1 MNACIGVDIGTSS
14 VKGVLVDERGT
25 VLASDGAAIGL
36 HRPEQGI
43 AEQDPY
49 EVLSACHDVVR
60 RLLDASGVHPSAI
73 AAISFDGQM
82 GGAMAVDADLE
93 PLTPWHPSSLD
104 LRYLEAQQRIL
115 DQFGEATIIEQSGSQ
130 PILGAWALRW
140 SEDAELRGRMR
151 KVLLLANWV
160 AARVAALPIEDA
172 FIDPSYLTWTGI
184 ADTRSRRWD
193 DAVVRDLGL
202 SDDVLPRI
210 VPGTAI
216 VGVVGAS
223 SAAATGL
230 RVGTPVV
237 AGVGD
242 QVAGFVG
249 AGAIEAGQLVD
260 AAGTFP
266 VFAVCLDRY
275 LPDSRVRMLKPLAG
289 PGSDTHWYSMMYI
302 SGGGL
307 TYDWAVR
314 RLAAGI
320 DHADLERRAA
330 AVPPGCGG
338 LLAVPH
344 FLGRACPDEVDVRGA
359 FVGLS
364 WNHAAEHMYR
374 ALLESF
380 AYDYRAA
387 LTVIRDKWPDAAFE
401 QVAVTGGG
409 SRSHLWNSIKADVLG
424 IPFAPLEGD
433 VATPLGSAILAAT
446 GVGLH
451 DDLEAAVAAMT
462 PPRDPGRVDGARH
475 ALYARYADAY
485 ERLLHALMPVY
496 RDLAAL
502 SAADDRTS
510 DPSDR

>member
-1 MNACIGVDIGTSS
+1 MNVCIGVDIGTSS

-25 VLASDGAAIGL
+25 VLASAGETIDL
-36 HRPEQGI
+36 HRPQQGI

-49 EVLSACHDVVR
+49 EVLNACHDVVR
-60 RLLDASGVHPSAI
+60 RLLDASAVHPKDI

-115 DQFGEATIIEQSGSQ
+115 DLFGEAPVIERSGSQ

-140 SEDAELRGRMR
+140 AEDAELRGRMR

-160 AARVAALPIEDA
+160 AARVAALPVEEA
-172 FIDPSYLTWTGI
+172 FIDPSYLTWTGV
-184 ADTRSRRWD
+184 ADTRARRWD
-193 DAVVRDLGL
+193 DAMVQELGL
-202 SDDVLPRI
+202 SDDVLPNI
-210 VPGTAI
+210 VRGSTI
-216 VGVVGAS
+216 VGGVGTG

-249 AGAIEAGQLVD
+249 AGAIAAGQLVD

-289 PGSDTHWYSMMYI
+289 PGSDTHWYNMMYI

-320 DHADLERRAA
+320 DHAELERRAA

-364 WNHAAEHMYR
+364 WNHDTEHLFR

-380 AYDYRAA
+380 AYDYRVA
-387 LTVIRDKWPDAAFE
+387 LTVIRDQWPDAVFE

-409 SRSHLWNSIKADVLG
+409 SRSHLWNNIKADVLG

-433 VATPLGSAILAAT
+433 VATPLGSAIVAAT
-446 GVGLH
+446 GVGIH
-451 DDLEAAVAAMT
+451 NDLAAAVAAMV
-462 PPRDPGRVDGARH
+462 PLRHPGKVDGANH
-475 ALYARYADAY
+475 ALYAHYAEAY
-485 ERLLHALMPVY
+485 ERLLNALKPIY
-496 RDLAAL
+496 RELATLGAVD
-502 SAADDRTS
+502 SKPG
-510 DPSDR
+510 PSGR